1 MRGLQFDDAHS
12 EGGVPGK
19 EQKET
24 TTLRR
29 RLVRSPLLRG
39 APQDELSLTADQKYH
54 STNR

>member
-39 APQDELSLTADQKYH
+39 APQGELSLMADQKYY